1 MVLSRSIH
9 PHAEPRGLRFSPL
22 GEWLSFVWP
31 KESHQR
37 KGHPYS
43 TGLRLPCDARRPRR
57 GGNSP
62 WRAAQNTAHCGAQTP
77 RPLSPRKGTPTFYG
91 LKPVKDRMPR
101 PAVLLGGTEGAQ
113 VHAYAGYRPSAL
125 PIWRVRAGR
134 ERNRV
139 RGPQQGTSCVPCQG
153 ELVERPSVRAK
164 SGTRRAAMWGRLF
177 FGYFLL
183 AKQKKVTRP
192 KAKSEAVAFIPTPT
206 NITEHTA
213 NPQTRKAT

>member
-1 MVLSRSIH
+1 MMERGAFH
-9 PHAEPRGLRFSPL
+9 PRVAMQRLRFSPE

-37 KGHPYS
+37 KGHPCC

-62 WRAAQNTAHCGAQTP
+62 WRAAQDAAHCGAQTP
-77 RPLSPRKGTPTFYG
+77 RPFF
-91 LKPVKDRMPR
+91 PR
-101 PAVLLGGTEGAQ
+101 PAALLGGTEGAQ
-113 VHAYAGYRPSAL
+113 VHASAGYRPSEL
-125 PIWRVRAGR
+125 PIWRVRTGR

-164 SGTRRAAMWGRLF
+164 SGTRRAGMRGRLF
-177 FGYFLL
+177 FGHFLL
-183 AKQKKVTRP
+183 AKQTKVTRP
-192 KAKSEAVAFIPTPT
+192 QGKSEAIAHQNKRSAVIAM
-206 NITEHTA
+206 
-213 NPQTRKAT
+213 TRERQA